1 MKVKTN
7 VQGSSLHVSSDEQ
20 KADFISHSSS
30 YTTHPPSINEKKS
43 KLNFFLSV
51 GIKGRYF
58 QTEIGAKHL
67 KWQWQLFT

>member
-51 GIKGRYF
+51 GIEGRYF
-58 QTEIGAKHL
+58 
-67 KWQWQLFT
+67 